1 MPSRRKS
8 REAALQVLFSMD
20 MLKDD
25 SESLM
30 TRLCEMIGA
39 EDEDAID
46 PYRNKLIQGVIA
58 HRVQID
64 DIIMQFSSNWKMS
77 RMAGTDRNIMRIAV
91 YEMMHQQ
98 KDVPHKV
105 AIDEAVDIAKKF
117 GTEESGAF
125 INGILDGIYHHR
137 LSDPGKKDDASSKAS
152 VTI

>member
-1 MPSRRKS
+1 
-8 REAALQVLFSMD
+8 MD

-25 SESLM
+25 SEALM

-39 EDEDAID
+39 EDAVD
-46 PYRNKLIQGVIA
+46 PYRNELIQGVIA
-58 HRVQID
+58 HRAEID
-64 DIIMQFSSNWKMS
+64 GIIMRFSSNWKMN

-125 INGILDGIYHHR
+125 INGILDGIYHHH
-137 LSDPGKKDDASSKAS
+137 LSDPDKKDDATSKAS
-152 VTI
+152 EAI

>member
-1 MPSRRKS
+1 MSSRRKS

-25 SESLM
+25 SEALM

-39 EDEDAID
+39 EDAID
-46 PYRNKLIQGVIA
+46 PYCNELIQGVIT
-58 HRVQID
+58 HRPEID
-64 DIIMQFSSNWKMS
+64 GIIMRFSSNWKMN

-91 YEMMHQQ
+91 YEMMHQH

-125 INGILDGIYHHR
+125 INGILDGIYHHH
-137 LSDPGKKDDASSKAS
+137 LSDPDKKDDATSKAS
-152 VTI
+152 GAI

>member
-1 MPSRRKS
+1 
-8 REAALQVLFSMD
+8 MD

-25 SESLM
+25 SEALM

-39 EDEDAID
+39 EDAID
-46 PYRNKLIQGVIA
+46 PYCNELIQGVIT
-58 HRVQID
+58 HRAEID
-64 DIIMQFSSNWKMS
+64 GIIMQFSSNWKMN

-105 AIDEAVDIAKKF
+105 AIDEAVDIAKKY

-125 INGILDGIYHHR
+125 INGILDGIYHHCPAGQDKPENK
-137 LSDPGKKDDASSKAS
+137 SQKAFGNQ
-152 VTI
+152 

>member
-8 REAALQVLFSMD
+8 REAALQILFSMD

-25 SESLM
+25 SEALM

-39 EDEDAID
+39 EGDID
-46 PYRNKLIQGVIA
+46 PYRDELVRGVIV
-58 HRVQID
+58 HRAEID
-64 DIIMQFSSNWKMS
+64 GIIMRFSSNWKIG

-105 AIDEAVDIAKKF
+105 AIDEAIDIAKKF
-117 GTEESGAF
+117 GAEESGAF
-125 INGILDGIYHHR
+125 INGILDGIYHHH
-137 LSDPGKKDDASSKAS
+137 L
-152 VTI
+152 I